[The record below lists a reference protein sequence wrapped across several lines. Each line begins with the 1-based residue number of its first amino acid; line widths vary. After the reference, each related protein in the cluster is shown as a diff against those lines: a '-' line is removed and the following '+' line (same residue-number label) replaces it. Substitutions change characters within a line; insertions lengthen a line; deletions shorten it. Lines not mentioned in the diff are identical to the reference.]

1 LSSTV
6 IRSRQN
12 DLSTFKYLA
21 IENVQGAFEFVV
33 AGSTGIDSLI
43 V

>member
-1 LSSTV
+1 MV

-12 DLSTFKYLA
+12 DLSTLKYLA
-21 IENVQGAFEFVV
+21 IENVQGAFELVV

>member
-1 LSSTV
+1 LSGTV

-12 DLSTFKYLA
+12 DFSTFKYLA
-21 IENVQGAFEFVV
+21 IENVQGALEFVV
-33 AGSTGIDSLI
+33 AGSTGIGSLI